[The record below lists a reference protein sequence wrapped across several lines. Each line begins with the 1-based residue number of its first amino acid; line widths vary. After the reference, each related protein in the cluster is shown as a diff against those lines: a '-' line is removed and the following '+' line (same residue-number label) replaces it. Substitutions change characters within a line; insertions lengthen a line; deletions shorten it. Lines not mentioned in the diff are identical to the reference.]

1 MDAEAVVG
9 EAAGAGAAG
18 VILGGG
24 AALGALGGWE
34 LVASEATSTETGMPQ
49 GERYDCLIVC
59 NCACVCMYVHAC
71 VLYVCVRICMF
82 DCRDEI

>member
-1 MDAEAVVG
+1 MDVEAVVG

-59 NCACVCMYVHAC
+59 NCACMYVYVCVCIVRVCMY
-71 VLYVCVRICMF
+71 LYV
-82 DCRDEI
+82 